1 MIQALKSEFRKLLS
15 IRSTYVITGLAIL
28 LTSFISFWVL
38 GYKGGHVQGDNFFVN
53 NLYQTIAP
61 VTSIF
66 TVLVAILLMAHEYRY
81 NTIIYTLTMSNSRSK
96 VLAAKII
103 AISTYVVIVASITT
117 ALFLVLS
124 TTGHNLAGRALP
136 SQQLHVD
143 VFIKILF
150 YCVGFALAGML
161 FATLIRNLIFA
172 VVFMFIVPNT
182 VESIATLILKQKAIY
197 LPFSSLSQV
206 VVPPGLPP
214 QDTGPFIVGHLTP
227 LRAAAVFSVYL
238 IIGWAIT
245 WYLFLRRDAN

>member
-1 MIQALKSEFRKLLS
+1 MMQALKSEYRKLLT

-28 LTSFISFWVL
+28 LVSFISFWVM
-38 GYKGGHVQGDNFFVN
+38 GYKGGNVQASNFFVN
-53 NLYQTIAP
+53 NLFQTIAP

-66 TVLVAILLMAHEYRY
+66 TVLVAILFMAHEYRY
-81 NTIIYTLTMSNSRSK
+81 NTIIYTLTTSNSRSK

-103 AISTYVVIVASITT
+103 AISTYVLIVSGVTT
-117 ALFLVLS
+117 LLFIVLS
-124 TTGHNLAGRALP
+124 TFGHNLAGHPLP
-136 SQQLHVD
+136 IQQLSGD

-150 YCVGFALAGML
+150 YCIGFALAGML

-172 VVFMFIVPNT
+172 IVFMFIVPNT

-197 LPFSSLSQV
+197 LPFSALSQV

-214 QDTGPFIVGHLTP
+214 QDTGPFVIGHLSP
-227 LRAAAVFSVYL
+227 LRAAAIFSIYL

-245 WYLFLRRDAN
+245 WILFIRRDAN